1 MYNCNNL
8 KDLPQLPGVYMM
20 KNSLDEIIYVGK
32 AINLRKRVRQYFQLK
47 HGEYSKTAVLVSHI
61 KAIETI
67 VTDSEMEALILEANL
82 IKKHRPRYNILLK
95 DDKSYPWIRVSL
107 YEDYPKITM
116 TRDFKKDGSKYYGP
130 FTSSMAVKN
139 TIEAILKVYPL
150 KTCNRQVK
158 YGKKSGRPC
167 LNYHIG
173 QCQGP
178 CMGKI
183 KPDKYRENIDS
194 ILKILNGHY
203 DQLAKSLTINMEKAA
218 GQYDYENAA
227 KYRDQITGIA
237 HIAEK
242 QKINSDNQQDQDFLN
257 MAASD
262 EFACFQVFHV
272 RAGQLLGRDHF
283 FLNGIGEESVEEITE
298 TFIKQYFSDC
308 AYIPKEIVIATAL
321 ESHQTLEGYLS
332 ELAGRKI
339 KLLRPQRGD
348 KLKMLEMVRENA
360 KLALDQKIVENQQK
374 EAAKKN
380 KLAELAELLKIDQL
394 PSRIEAYD
402 ISNIGGSNNVG
413 GMVVYT
419 DGQLDRRA
427 ARRFKIKSV
436 AGQNDYASM
445 QEMIFRR
452 LERAYKNQA
461 NNGFLPLPEVM
472 MIDGGKGHVN
482 AVQAIVDMYP
492 VKTVVCGLVKDDH
505 HRLRGLYVNQQE
517 EVLRKTSNLG
527 VFLNAISEEVHRY
540 TLGYHQNLRKKGML
554 ASILEE
560 IPGVGKKRRAALMLY
575 FGRIDNIKAAPVEDL
590 IKVSGM
596 NQKTAQAVYEYFHPV
611 EKSEKRGNEWWMV

>member
-1 MYNCNNL
+1 MYNRNNL

-32 AINLRKRVRQYFQLK
+32 AINLRNRVRQYFQGK

-61 KAIETI
+61 KTIETI

-82 IKKHRPRYNILLK
+82 IKSHRPRYNILLK

-116 TRDFKKDGSKYYGP
+116 TRSFKKDGSKYYGP
-130 FTSSMAVKN
+130 FTSAMAVKN

-183 KPDKYRENIDS
+183 KPEKYRENIDS

-203 DQLAKSLTINMEKAA
+203 DQLAKTLTSNMEKAA
-218 GQYDYENAA
+218 AQYDYENAA

-257 MAASD
+257 MAASE
-262 EFACFQVFHV
+262 EFACFQVFHI

-283 FLNGIGEESVEEITE
+283 FLDGIGEESQEEITE
-298 TFIKQYFSDC
+298 TFIKQYFSNC

-321 ESHQTLEGYLS
+321 ESHQSLEAYLS

-348 KLKMLEMVRENA
+348 KVRMLEMVRENA
-360 KLALDQKIVENQQK
+360 KLALDQQIFEIQQK
-374 EAAKKN
+374 EAVKKN
-380 KLAELAELLKIDQL
+380 KLMELAELLKIDHL

-402 ISNIGGSNNVG
+402 ISNIGGTNNVG

-436 AGQNDYASM
+436 EGQNDYASM
-445 QEMIFRR
+445 QEMVFRR
-452 LERAYKNQA
+452 LERAYKKQA

-492 VKTVVCGLVKDDH
+492 VKTVVCGLVKDDD
-505 HRLRGLYVNQQE
+505 HRLRGLYVNQE
-517 EVLRKTSNLG
+517 EEALRKTSNLG
-527 VFLNAISEEVHRY
+527 VFLNTISEEVHRY

-554 ASILEE
+554 ASILDE

-575 FGRIDNIKAAPVEDL
+575 FGRIDNIKAAAVEDL
-590 IKVSGM
+590 MKVGGM
-596 NQKTAQAVYEYFHPV
+596 NQKTAQAVYDHFHPTS
-611 EKSEKRGNEWWMV
+611 KSEKRGNQR

>member
-1 MYNCNNL
+1 MYNRNNL

-203 DQLAKSLTINMEKAA
+203 DQLAKSLTTNMEKAA
-218 GQYDYENAA
+218 SQYDYENAA

-360 KLALDQKIVENQQK
+360 KLALDQQIVENQQK

-380 KLAELAELLKIDQL
+380 KLAELAEILKMDHL
-394 PSRIEAYD
+394 PNRIEAYD

-436 AGQNDYASM
+436 AGQDDYASM

-452 LERAYKNQA
+452 LERAYKKQT

-472 MIDGGKGHVN
+472 MIDGGKGHVK
-482 AVQAIVDMYP
+482 AAQAIVEMYP

-505 HRLRGLYVNQQE
+505 HRLRGLYVNQAE
-517 EVLRKTSNLG
+517 EALRKTSNLG

-590 IKVSGM
+590 MKVAGM
-596 NQKTAQAVYEYFHPV
+596 NQKTAQAVYDHFHPA
-611 EKSEKRGNEWWMV
+611 EKLEKRGNE